1 MTQKMI
7 SPSMLSTLGT
17 RDLIVEAPGILPNQE
32 GVTLVTCVKDEALR
46 LPFFFK
52 YYAGL
57 GVDHFII
64 IDSGSCDETLN
75 IARKLPNALI
85 VHAPP
90 QAYSLSNAGVDWVN
104 HILDAL
110 DYRGWVLMADADELL
125 MWPGSNEG
133 ISALCHKARAAG
145 MNRIFT
151 PMLDAYPEHALSS
164 SVHKPYQAGTP
175 FWAAAPWIDPWE
187 YYEFRVGR
195 LGRLRITGGPRD
207 RLLQRGTK
215 SSSPQ
220 MSKQSLAYYGVG
232 GTRFFNSHF
241 TDDCRPSSIVA
252 PLVHYKL
259 LSDLGDRARRAIV
272 EGQHYNNAAE
282 WKDIITS
289 EFLDTPMYR
298 KDSVMCTSGD
308 DLRPHIVQLE
318 SLIKRNFYEKK
329 T

>member
-17 RDLIVEAPGILPNQE
+17 RDLIVEAPGILPNQK
-32 GVTLVTCVKDEALR
+32 GVTLVTCVKNEALR

-64 IDSGSCDETLN
+64 IDTGSCDETLN
-75 IARKLPNALI
+75 IARKLPNAVI

-90 QAYSLSNAGVDWVN
+90 QAYSSSKSGVDWVN

-110 DYRGWVLMADADELL
+110 DHRGWVLLADADELL

-133 ISALCHKARAAG
+133 ISALCGKARSAG
-145 MNRIFT
+145 MNRVFT
-151 PMLDAYPEHALSS
+151 PMLDAYPEHALSVS
-164 SVHKPYQAGTP
+164 EHKPYQTGTP
-175 FWAAAPWIDPWE
+175 FWAYAPWVDPWK
-187 YYEFRVGR
+187 YYEFRAGG

-207 RLLQRGTK
+207 RLLQRETK
-215 SSSPQ
+215 SSGSQ

-241 TDDCRPSSIVA
+241 TEDPCPSRIVA
-252 PLVHYKL
+252 PLVHYKF
-259 LSDLGDRARRAIV
+259 LSDFGDRARRAIAD
-272 EGQHYNNAAE
+272 GQHYENSADWSALMA
-282 WKDIITS
+282 S
-289 EFLDTPMYR
+289 EVLDTSMYR
-298 KDSVMCTSGD
+298 EDSVKCTSGD
-308 DLRPHIVQLE
+308 DLRSHTDQLE
-318 SLIKRNFYEKK
+318 LLIKRHFYENK